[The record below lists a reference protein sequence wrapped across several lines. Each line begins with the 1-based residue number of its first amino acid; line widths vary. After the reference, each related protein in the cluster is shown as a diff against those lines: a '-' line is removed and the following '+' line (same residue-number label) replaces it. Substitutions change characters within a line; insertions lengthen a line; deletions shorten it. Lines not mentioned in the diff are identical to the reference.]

1 MYKKKLFLIIA
12 LSLVFGSC
20 TETGETEKVELNE
33 IVEDKN
39 EGEETMG
46 NEKVYS
52 SMPEMTI
59 DTSKK
64 HTAVIS
70 TSKGDMTVEFFT
82 DTAPKTVNN
91 FISLSNDGY
100 YDNIIFHRVI
110 SGFMIQGGDPSGTG
124 HGDYGKY
131 PGYTFEDE
139 LNNQQPYEK
148 GILAMANAGPNTNG
162 SQFFIMHVDYPLPYQ
177 YTIFGKVT
185 DGLEVID
192 SIASVQ
198 TAEGDKPVEDVTI
211 LSVTVSSN

>member
-1 MYKKKLFLIIA
+1 MLKNKFILLFMFIVITA
-12 LSLVFGSC
+12 CAESEVIDNNEEVVEN
-20 TETGETEKVELNE
+20 ETGDQIMSN
-33 IVEDKN
+33 D
-39 EGEETMG
+39 
-46 NEKVYS
+46 KVYS
-52 SMPEMTI
+52 SVPEMAI
-59 DTSKK
+59 DTTKTYS
-64 HTAVIS
+64 AVIS
-70 TSKGDMTVEFFT
+70 TNKGDMTVEFFS
-82 DTAPKTVNN
+82 DTAPITVNN

-185 DGLEVID
+185 DGLDVID
-192 SIASVQ
+192 NIASVQ
-198 TAEGDKPVEDVTI
+198 TGEGDKPVEDVTI

>member
-1 MYKKKLFLIIA
+1 MLKNKFILLFMFIVITA
-12 LSLVFGSC
+12 CAESEVIDNNEEVVEN
-20 TETGETEKVELNE
+20 ETGDQ
-33 IVEDKN
+33 IMSSD
-39 EGEETMG
+39 
-46 NEKVYS
+46 KVYS
-52 SMPEMTI
+52 SMPEMEI
-59 DTSKK
+59 DTTKTYS
-64 HTAVIS
+64 AVIS
-70 TSKGDMTVEFFT
+70 TNKGDMTVEFFS
-82 DTAPKTVNN
+82 DTAPITVNN

-185 DGLEVID
+185 DGLDVVD
-192 SIASVQ
+192 NIASVQ
-198 TAEGDKPVEDVTI
+198 TGEGDKPVEDVTI

>member
-39 EGEETMG
+39 EGEETME

-70 TSKGDMTVEFFT
+70 TTKGDMTVEFFT
-82 DTAPKTVNN
+82 DKAPMTVNN

>member
-1 MYKKKLFLIIA
+1 MLKNKFIFLFMFIVITA
-12 LSLVFGSC
+12 CSESEVIDNNEEVVEN
-20 TETGETEKVELNE
+20 ETGDQ
-33 IVEDKN
+33 IMSSDKI
-39 EGEETMG
+39 
-46 NEKVYS
+46 YS
-52 SMPEMTI
+52 SMPEMEI
-59 DTSKK
+59 DTTKTYS
-64 HTAVIS
+64 AVIS
-70 TSKGDMTVEFFT
+70 TNRGDMTVEFFS
-82 DTAPKTVNN
+82 DTAPITVNN

-139 LNNQQPYEK
+139 LNNQQAYEK

-185 DGLEVID
+185 DGLDVID
-192 SIASVQ
+192 NIASVQ
-198 TAEGDKPVEDVTI
+198 TGEGDKPVEDVTI

>member
-1 MYKKKLFLIIA
+1 MLKNKFILLFMFIA
-12 LSLVFGSC
+12 ITACAESEVIDNNEEVVEN
-20 TETGETEKVELNE
+20 ETGDQ
-33 IVEDKN
+33 IMSSD
-39 EGEETMG
+39 
-46 NEKVYS
+46 KVYS
-52 SMPEMTI
+52 SMPEMEI
-59 DTSKK
+59 DTTKTYS
-64 HTAVIS
+64 AVIS
-70 TSKGDMTVEFFT
+70 TNKGDMTVEFFS
-82 DTAPKTVNN
+82 DTAPITVNN

-185 DGLEVID
+185 DGLDVID
-192 SIASVQ
+192 NIASVQ
-198 TAEGDKPVEDVTI
+198 TGEGDKPVEDVTI

>member
-12 LSLVFGSC
+12 LSLVLGSC

-39 EGEETMG
+39 EGEETMD

-70 TSKGDMTVEFFT
+70 TTKGDMTVEFFT

>member
-1 MYKKKLFLIIA
+1 MFIVITA
-12 LSLVFGSC
+12 CAESEVIDNNEEVVEN
-20 TETGETEKVELNE
+20 ETGDQ
-33 IVEDKN
+33 IMSSD
-39 EGEETMG
+39 
-46 NEKVYS
+46 KVYS
-52 SMPEMTI
+52 SMPEMEI
-59 DTSKK
+59 DTTKTYS
-64 HTAVIS
+64 AVIS
-70 TSKGDMTVEFFT
+70 TNKGDMTVEFFS
-82 DTAPKTVNN
+82 DTAPITVNN

-185 DGLEVID
+185 DGLDVID
-192 SIASVQ
+192 NIASVQ
-198 TAEGDKPVEDVTI
+198 TGEGDKPVEDVTI

>member
-1 MYKKKLFLIIA
+1 MLKNKFILLFMFIVITA
-12 LSLVFGSC
+12 CAEAEVIDNSEEVVEN
-20 TETGETEKVELNE
+20 ETGDQ
-33 IVEDKN
+33 IMSSD
-39 EGEETMG
+39 
-46 NEKVYS
+46 KVYS
-52 SMPEMTI
+52 SMPEMEI
-59 DTSKK
+59 DTTKTYS
-64 HTAVIS
+64 AVIS
-70 TSKGDMTVEFFT
+70 TTKGDMTVEFFS
-82 DTAPKTVNN
+82 DTAPMAVNN

-185 DGLEVID
+185 DGLDVVD
-192 SIASVQ
+192 NIASVQ
-198 TAEGDKPVEDVTI
+198 TGEGDKPVEDVTI

>member
-1 MYKKKLFLIIA
+1 MYNKKLFLIIA

-70 TSKGDMTVEFFT
+70 TTKGAMTVEFFT
-82 DTAPKTVNN
+82 DTAPMTVNN

>member
-1 MYKKKLFLIIA
+1 MLKNKFILLFMFIVITA
-12 LSLVFGSC
+12 CAESEVIDNNEEVVEK
-20 TETGETEKVELNE
+20 ETGDQ
-33 IVEDKN
+33 IMSSD
-39 EGEETMG
+39 
-46 NEKVYS
+46 KVYS
-52 SMPEMTI
+52 SVPEMAI
-59 DTSKK
+59 DTTKTYS
-64 HTAVIS
+64 AVIS
-70 TSKGDMTVEFFT
+70 TNKGDMTVEFFS
-82 DTAPKTVNN
+82 DTAPITVNN

-185 DGLEVID
+185 DGLDVID
-192 SIASVQ
+192 NIASVQ
-198 TAEGDKPVEDVTI
+198 TGEGDKPVEDVTI

>member
-70 TSKGDMTVEFFT
+70 TTKGDMTVEFFT
-82 DTAPKTVNN
+82 DKAPMTVNN

-211 LSVTVSSN
+211 LSVIVSSN

>member
-1 MYKKKLFLIIA
+1 MLNNKFILLFMFIVITA
-12 LSLVFGSC
+12 CAEAEVIDNSEEVVEN
-20 TETGETEKVELNE
+20 ETGDQ
-33 IVEDKN
+33 IMSSD
-39 EGEETMG
+39 
-46 NEKVYS
+46 KVYS
-52 SMPEMTI
+52 SMPEMEI
-59 DTSKK
+59 DTTKTYS
-64 HTAVIS
+64 AVIS
-70 TSKGDMTVEFFT
+70 TTKGDMTVEFFS
-82 DTAPKTVNN
+82 DTAPMTVNN

-185 DGLEVID
+185 DGLDVID
-192 SIASVQ
+192 NIASVQ
-198 TAEGDKPVEDVTI
+198 TGEGDKPVEDVTI

>member
-1 MYKKKLFLIIA
+1 MYKMKLFLIIA

-39 EGEETMG
+39 EGEETMD

-70 TSKGDMTVEFFT
+70 TTKGDMTVEFFT